1 MRNWKGLRLDNMA
14 KTQSSFNYDEFDSV
28 TQAFLQQKTR
38 EIKLFSSQLTAKSN
52 LLVLQA
58 AYTIGEKLV
67 EVRDASSESCKPYFK
82 AWLTNEVLK
91 EFNFKTIGNFYNYI
105 DLYKYTSKY
114 LGGVAGLEANPK
126 INRSAL
132 STLGSSSTSN
142 EIKQKFA
149 EFAKS
154 RKTIRL
160 EDVKQAIMNER
171 TAAKSVNDELE
182 FGSNNCLQY
191 GTSNP
196 PTEAI
201 TTPTKFNNIDSFLQT
216 ETNHASTELAIRT
229 HTKAQGMLA
238 KLGRKLCNFVWIA
251 PDNRSESWQN
261 ERLGDLSIGAFPKI
275 GTDPTEQKIIPYI
288 DVIWLGKNKRV
299 KAVFEIECTTSIYSG
314 LLRMTDL
321 MELYGSLNF
330 SFYIVVPE
338 ARVKKVKE
346 QLSRPTFKALE
357 LDKKCKW
364 IIIEELENKWE
375 EMMEWGTEP
384 AIINRIAY
392 SLIDE

>member
-1 MRNWKGLRLDNMA
+1 MA
-14 KTQSSFNYDEFDSV
+14 ETQSSFNYDEFDSA

-38 EIKLFSSQLTAKSN
+38 EIKLLRSQLTSKSN

-67 EVRDASSESCKPYFK
+67 EVRDASSESCNLYFK
-82 AWLTNEVLK
+82 AWLTNEVIK
-91 EFNFKTIGNFYNYI
+91 EFNFKTIGNFYHYI
-105 DLYKYTSKY
+105 YLYKYTSKY

-126 INRSAL
+126 INLSAL
-132 STLGSSSTSN
+132 STLGSPSTSN

-154 RKTIRL
+154 GKTIHQQ
-160 EDVKQAIMNER
+160 DVKQAISNER
-171 TAAKSVNDELE
+171 TAAKSVNEDLKL
-182 FGSNNCLQY
+182 GSNNCLQY
-191 GTSNP
+191 ETSNS

-201 TTPTKFNNIDSFLQT
+201 TTPTKFNEIDSFLQT
-216 ETNHASTELAIRT
+216 EASHASTELAITT

-238 KLGRKLCNFVWIA
+238 KLGRKVSDFVWIA
-251 PDNRSESWQN
+251 RDNRSETWQN
-261 ERLGDLSIGAFPKI
+261 ERLGDLSIDELPKI
-275 GTDPTEQKIIPYI
+275 GTDTTEQKIIPYI
-288 DVIWLGKNKRV
+288 DVIWLGKNKSV
-299 KAVFEIECTTSIYSG
+299 KAAFEIECTTSIYSG

-338 ARVKKVKE
+338 SRVKEVKR
-346 QLSRPTFKALE
+346 QLSRPTFKRLE
-357 LDKKCKW
+357 LPKKCKW
-364 IIIEELENKWE
+364 LIIEELEQYWEQMMKW
-375 EMMEWGTEP
+375 GKTP
-384 AIINRIAY
+384 DIIDDIAY